1 MASLATICVVILYLC
16 CCCCDMF
23 ALVLPFCSLAL
34 PLPSLVVFTA
44 MPHNPAFAKAKCNT
58 KAKAK
63 TKANA
68 KVTGN
73 TKATANAKRN
83 VKVTANAN
91 AKGTAKAK
99 AKVKCKAK
107 AKTNSNVNVSGVLH
121 NLVDVSDESSVRL
134 SNDYRLINV
143 AATDDAA
150 DNINV
155 DARDVAELPGMVH
168 TDVAAVTMHAQDGS
182 VTHLQA
188 FDEGDGPA
196 LVAAAAFLIRVLNM
210 DRHALLLWFGGMGGA

>member
-1 MASLATICVVILYLC
+1 
-16 CCCCDMF
+16 MF

-63 TKANA
+63 AKSNA
-68 KVTGN
+68 KVKGN
-73 TKATANAKRN
+73 TKATTKTKRN
-83 VKVTANAN
+83 VKVNATANT
-91 AKGTAKAK
+91 KGTAKAHANVKRK
-99 AKVKCKAK
+99 ATAN
-107 AKTNSNVNVSGVLH
+107 ANSNVNVSGVLH

-134 SNDYRLINV
+134 SNDYQLTDV
-143 AATDDAA
+143 AATHDAT

-155 DARDVAELPGMVH
+155 DEHDVAELPGMVH
-168 TDVAAVTMHAQDGS
+168 TDVAAATMHAHDGS

-188 FDEGDGPA
+188 FDESDGPA
-196 LVAAAAFLIRVLNM
+196 HVAAEAFLIRVLNM